1 MKTYKV
7 SFQEGLSQFYKST
20 NKTSAHMKRILIPI
34 FLLALI
40 GSCSTEKTSE
50 QKHIQPVDSSISNV
64 EIAKDIAILADEDRV
79 DTIVFLTDKTYHFP
93 NYEMKVEKIDS
104 VYIPNPYEGD
114 SYLSKIALESLS
126 LYETQNFI
134 EKYKVKTQGMYFK
147 RKGRTLTLSLA
158 NGKTKILKDNL
169 SDDGDDFIE
178 YTYENL
184 LKHSNTFFINCKFYE
199 SSGQL
204 LVNRETGD
212 EQYTWGRTYP
222 NPSETAFISLNEGL
236 HAGEGNNGFQFISL
250 DNRQYIARLNIEG
263 VDWEPVTMKW
273 IDDTTMIIKTKEWK
287 TSNIQDDFITK
298 FYRITFTLK
307 S

>member
-1 MKTYKV
+1 
-7 SFQEGLSQFYKST
+7 
-20 NKTSAHMKRILIPI
+20 MKRILILT

-40 GSCSTEKTSE
+40 GACSTEKASE

-64 EIAKDIAILADEDRV
+64 EIAKDTAISTDEDSV
-79 DTIVFLTDKTYHFP
+79 DTIAFLTTKTYHFP

-104 VYIPNPYEGD
+104 VYIPDPYEGD

-126 LYETQNFI
+126 LYETQNLI
-134 EKYKVKTQGMYFK
+134 EEYKAKTQGMYFK

-158 NGKTKILKDNL
+158 NGKTKVLKDNL
-169 SDDGDDFIE
+169 SDDGDNFIE

-184 LKHSNTFFINCKFYE
+184 LAHSNTFFINCKFYE
-199 SSGQL
+199 SVCQL

-250 DNRQYIARLNIEG
+250 HNRQYIVQLNIEG

-273 IDDTTMIIKTKEWK
+273 IDNTTMIIKTKEW
-287 TSNIQDDFITK
+287 NIEDDFFITK

-307 S
+307 N

>member
-1 MKTYKV
+1 
-7 SFQEGLSQFYKST
+7 
-20 NKTSAHMKRILIPI
+20 MKRILILT

-40 GSCSTEKTSE
+40 GACSTEKASE

-64 EIAKDIAILADEDRV
+64 EIAKDTAISTDEDSV
-79 DTIVFLTDKTYHFP
+79 DTIAFLTTKTYHFP

-104 VYIPNPYEGD
+104 VYIPDPYEGD

-126 LYETQNFI
+126 LYETQNLI
-134 EKYKVKTQGMYFK
+134 EEYKAKTQGMYFK

-158 NGKTKILKDNL
+158 NGKTKVLKDNL
-169 SDDGDDFIE
+169 PDDGDNFIE

-184 LKHSNTFFINCKFYE
+184 LKQSNTFFINCKFYE
-199 SSGQL
+199 SGGQL

-212 EQYTWGRTYP
+212 EQYTWGQTYP
-222 NPSETAFISLNEGL
+222 NPSETAFVSLSEGL
-236 HAGEGNNGFQFISL
+236 EMEEGNNGFQFISL
-250 DNRQYIARLNIEG
+250 HNGKYIIRLNIEG
-263 VDWEPVTMKW
+263 GNWGPVEMKW
-273 IDDTTMIIKTKEWK
+273 IDDTTMVMKTKEWK

-307 S
+307 N